1 MDYVNLSTSPYKLI
15 EGWLQ
20 HKGTYDSK
28 WVQYWCVIK
37 EFTLYIFKNQ
47 ETSRENHIG
56 VLQLGSDTKYR
67 TGESDERKGYRF
79 DLYTTKRL
87 NKFRTAKFSER
98 ELWKAYIIGLSEGDV
113 SDNLD
118 LLPGQIKKVRDDIQ
132 RVRGKSQNPPL
143 PISSSR
149 MPPDS
154 SSVGTGFS
162 SPDNSI
168 TSIFPDSQSQLSLD
182 NGGPMIRHRFW
193 RDPDNSEIPTWF
205 FSGITRDI
213 AEKILSSGGNYGNT
227 LMRESVTFRN
237 TGSYVITKKMEHTRG
252 NPFNHFEVIRIAE
265 GFKINVENAHK
276 SILCL
281 SEVMDY
287 FVMMSGEAVTRPLIT
302 NDMKILGLEPPK
314 FPPDYAIYIDRKK
327 TNPDSGEEYQA
338 EDYEEPERNMQLKD
352 RHSTW
357 SPQKSF
363 PGNRGPGSGYGVRT
377 VSGYGHRPRSS
388 IDHVQQGVR
397 AANVMSDLDSAINQ
411 YDPYRYDHHR
421 RGDNEIDEVGK
432 LGQAPP
438 PPCPSGRR
446 QSQPDLHVAADIRTQ
461 GAVKQLHP
469 RWTSRAKS
477 VPNLGILGDL
487 SYLNKQVPVP
497 SESPTLVS
505 PSQTPQRPLPEPP
518 EQDNNTKKKTSPMTG
533 FQRQLADIKLKPTG
547 GPNKKAPL
555 TCHGA
560 LVNPNK
566 TRLSHRQQVPQR
578 SYSSSSARDQHYQP
592 IGANS
597 SCQRSYSESDNTVDQ
612 EYYDDAV
619 ALQLSDG
626 KSVSFANTASDDGSV
641 DSGAT
646 DKEGIKARLEMMLA
660 GGPRPTNPALR
671 TSAVLTSPVS
681 QGPMEK
687 EEEYDDVL
695 YEPIDHL

>member
-547 GPNKKAPL
+547 GPNKK
-555 TCHGA
+555 
-560 LVNPNK
+560 
-566 TRLSHRQQVPQR
+566 
-578 SYSSSSARDQHYQP
+578 
-592 IGANS
+592 
-597 SCQRSYSESDNTVDQ
+597 
-612 EYYDDAV
+612 
-619 ALQLSDG
+619 DG

>member
-438 PPCPSGRR
+438 PPCPSG
-446 QSQPDLHVAADIRTQ
+446 
-461 GAVKQLHP
+461 AVKQLHP

-547 GPNKKAPL
+547 GPNKK
-555 TCHGA
+555 
-560 LVNPNK
+560 
-566 TRLSHRQQVPQR
+566 
-578 SYSSSSARDQHYQP
+578 
-592 IGANS
+592 
-597 SCQRSYSESDNTVDQ
+597 
-612 EYYDDAV
+612 
-619 ALQLSDG
+619 DG